1 MKAGMA
7 ATVGVAPAKA
17 AVAAVGCVAESSAG
31 VTGAASAAWTGVTP
45 EDCGST
51 ETVSGSGTVK
61 PASLPAAV
69 AVSVNA
75 GVAFICEVDWQP
87 LSAAAPTITQIAI
100 RLNFAGKPR
109 GSGLSG
115 C

>member
-1 MKAGMA
+1 
-7 ATVGVAPAKA
+7 
-17 AVAAVGCVAESSAG
+17 
-31 VTGAASAAWTGVTP
+31 
-45 EDCGST
+45 
-51 ETVSGSGTVK
+51 VSGSGTVK

-87 LSAAAPTITQIAI
+87 AAAPTITQIAI

-115 C
+115 R